1 MTTSGN
7 GQMKKSPEQ
16 LEREIDQ
23 ERQHIMN
30 TLDAIGGKFSADEM
44 LHRVSDYARRN
55 GGEFSRNLVD
65 TVARNPVPTML
76 TAIGIG
82 WMLYQYNRPHE
93 TRPRGNYPVGYTET
107 GDENSRWSTAGQRT
121 EELSESVSHR
131 VDQLRDSAG
140 QKTEQLRDSGGQRI
154 DQLRESAG
162 HRAEQIRQ
170 TGNAAKES
178 LSTAK
183 DNLKSK
189 ASGLKGKLEI
199 SAEDLKHRFS
209 ETSAGLRDRAS
220 HLRHASQRQVQ
231 RASDGFN
238 YMVEERPL
246 VLGAVGIA
254 LGALIGAALP
264 STRREDQLM
273 GGVSDRAADEASAAA
288 HEAFDK
294 AADLGKKV
302 QGYAAEDAREKAA
315 EFGRDVQ
322 DYAKSEARETAAE
335 VGKSIQDHAKAD
347 SKTEPT
353 T

>member
-23 ERQHIMN
+23 ERQHIMK

-44 LHRVSDYARRN
+44 FHRISGYARRN
-55 GGEFSRNLVD
+55 GGEFSRNLVN

-93 TRPRGNYPVGYTET
+93 NYPVESAGT
-107 GDENSRWSTAGQRT
+107 GDESSRWSTAKQRT
-121 EELSESVSHR
+121 EQLSESVAHR

-140 QKTEQLRDSGGQRI
+140 QRTEQLRDSSGQRI

-170 TGNAAKES
+170 TGAAAKDS
-178 LSTAK
+178 LSATK
-183 DNLKSK
+183 DSLKAS
-189 ASGLKGKLEI
+189 ASGLKGKLET
-199 SAEDLKHRFS
+199 SVDDLKHRFS

-220 HLRHASQRQVQ
+220 HLRHASQRQAQ

-264 STRREDQLM
+264 STRREDRLM
-273 GGVSDRAADEASAAA
+273 GGISDRAADEASTAA
-288 HEAFDK
+288 HEALDK
-294 AADLGKKV
+294 AAELGKKV

-322 DYAKSEARETAAE
+322 DYAKSEAREAAAE
-335 VGKSIQDHAKAD
+335 VGKNIQDHARAD